1 MSGMLLDFAAGAEA
15 MGVCCALLLILL
27 WHLSRLCITVRSAAA
42 RCWRKRSWY
51 LVFMAVFIIF
61 LLSGFNLEGNV
72 LSADEVPSEAAEKW
86 VRQVEEEQRAIEALP
101 YVQHVAFHYGSTH
114 NESKV
119 LATLWCCWAASRRSF
134 KQVAVHCHLTERP
147 THLEALQELR
157 EKLIREHGGD
167 DHQPDAKAVERRQEL
182 QAVADS
188 TTRPAA
194 SVFDR
199 MKAAACA
206 QSLAN
211 QRASAD
217 ARALAQA
224 EEALLNATRQREAAA
239 ARAKTSKEVAAALAP
254 QNRSKEAEAGGKRGG
269 KLSAGAHHSPPPGL
283 ALADRASPSVS
294 PTPAPSEANHHRL
307 RRLMARSRRRSKRLT
322 QRGGSRT
329 RCKRSARCSA
339 NTPPPARSRLT
350 RITLTRRC
358 PPVETKGCD
367 AISCAGR

>member
-72 LSADEVPSEAAEKW
+72 LSADEVPSEAADKW
-86 VRQVEEEQRAIEALP
+86 VRQVEEEKRAIEALP

-254 QNRSKEAEAGGKRGG
+254 QNARKRQKPAGSGEGS
-269 KLSAGAHHSPPPGL
+269 SAQVRTTRPL
-283 ALADRASPSVS
+283 QASPWLTV
-294 PTPAPSEANHHRL
+294 PAP
-307 RRLMARSRRRSKRLT
+307 
-322 QRGGSRT
+322 
-329 RCKRSARCSA
+329 
-339 NTPPPARSRLT
+339 
-350 RITLTRRC
+350 
-358 PPVETKGCD
+358 V
-367 AISCAGR
+367 